1 MHQGR
6 GEAAGGQPG
15 QGERDVVPEHVRVP
29 HRGVA
34 RQLALLEAPLGQRL
48 GGAGQ
53 HALDEVVVEL
63 ELGGD
68 GVDHLALL
76 PAHDLQPPV
85 GSVPGPVLAIAR
97 RLEVELINFDH
108 KTISQDLQFLR
119 KSIQMF
125 NVHAYTCVS
134 IDPCIEV

>member
-1 MHQGR
+1 M
-6 GEAAGGQPG
+6 E
-15 QGERDVVPEHVRVP
+15 
-29 HRGVA
+29 
-34 RQLALLEAPLGQRL
+34 
-48 GGAGQ
+48 

-76 PAHDLQPPV
+76 PAHDLQAPHV

-108 KTISQDLQFLR
+108 KTISQDFQFLR